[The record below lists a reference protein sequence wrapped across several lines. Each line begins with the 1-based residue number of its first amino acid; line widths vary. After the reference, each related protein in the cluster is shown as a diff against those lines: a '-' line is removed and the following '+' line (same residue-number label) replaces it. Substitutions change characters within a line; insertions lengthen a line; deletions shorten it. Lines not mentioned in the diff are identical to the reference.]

1 MIEYK
6 YQIKA
11 VILIIII
18 INVYNII
25 KILFEGFKQN

>member
-25 KILFEGFKQN
+25 KILFECFKQN